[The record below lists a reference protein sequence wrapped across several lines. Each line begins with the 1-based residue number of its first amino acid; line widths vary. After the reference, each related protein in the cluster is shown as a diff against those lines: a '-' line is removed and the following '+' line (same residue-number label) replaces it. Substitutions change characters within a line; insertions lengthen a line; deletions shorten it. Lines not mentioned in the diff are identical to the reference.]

1 MSKPAVESKLSFNQT
16 LRGRL
21 VLGLAT
27 VAMLSLSYAPLKQF
41 YFVWVGLVPFLLVI
55 ARAPSKKAAFFWSW
69 LTGILFF
76 SVNLWWIGYVTI
88 PVAIAL
94 MCYMGLWFALV

>member
-16 LRGRL
+16 LRGR
-21 VLGLAT
+21 VALGLAT

-41 YFVWVGLVPFLLVI
+41 YFAWVALVPWLIVV
-55 ARAPSKKAAFFWSW
+55 AGATSKRAAFFWSW
-69 LTGILFF
+69 GIGILFF

-88 PVAIAL
+88 PGAIAL
-94 MCYMGLWFALV
+94 MFYMGMWF